1 MAMKVKEV
9 AELVGISIRTLHHYD
24 QIGLLTPMEIT
35 DSGYRLYS
43 KENLETLQQILFFKE
58 LGFTLKE
65 IKKMMNSPTFNRQEA
80 LILQRKMLIEK
91 RNKFDKMLETI
102 DKTIKHMEGEIQ
114 MTNEERF
121 EGIKFEFNQ
130 FEEEARRLWGNQSV
144 DRANAKLKGM
154 SEDEQKDLSN
164 RWDMIFNKLAC
175 LRDQSPES
183 QEVQVTIKEWYDFL
197 NKNFSKYSLDAFNGL
212 GQLYI
217 CDERFTKNIDR
228 YGEGLAKFMS
238 EAMKVFTNNQK
249 RGGSNE
255 NNDGG
260 YY

>member
-1 MAMKVKEV
+1 MSMKVKEV
-9 AELVGISIRTLHHYD
+9 AELVGVSVRTLHHYD
-24 QIGLLTPMEIT
+24 QIGLLTPKEIT

-43 KENLETLQQILFFKE
+43 EENLETLQQILFFKE

-65 IKKMMNSPTFNRQEA
+65 IKKIINSPLFNRQEA

-91 RNKFDKMLETI
+91 RKKVDKMIETI
-102 DKTIKHMEGEIQ
+102 DKTIKHMAGEIQ

-121 EGIKFEFNQ
+121 EGINVGFNQ
-130 FEEEARRLWGNQSV
+130 FEEEARRRWGNQSI
-144 DRANAKLKGM
+144 DEINAKLKGM
-154 SEDEQKDLSN
+154 SKDEQNDLSD

-183 QEVQVTIKEWYDFL
+183 QEVQATIKQWYDFL
-197 NKNFSKYSLDAFNGL
+197 NENFSKYSLDAFYGL

-217 CDERFTKNIDR
+217 NDERFTKNIDQ
-228 YGEGLAKFMS
+228 YGEGLAKLMS
-238 EAMKVFTNNQK
+238 EAMEVFTNNQI

-255 NNDGG
+255 NNN
-260 YY
+260 